1 MITKFF
7 EIDGT
12 QVAYDSSGN
21 IRKSEQ
27 YFGLSTDTKPESAQ
41 NASVFYEMDT
51 HKVFMF
57 DEQNKEWIEQ

>member
-7 EIDGT
+7 EINGN

-21 IRKSEQ
+21 IRENEQ
-27 YFGLSTDTKPESAQ
+27 YFGLSTDAKPESAQ
-41 NASVFYEMDT
+41 NASVFYEMNT
-51 HKVFMF
+51 QKVFMF